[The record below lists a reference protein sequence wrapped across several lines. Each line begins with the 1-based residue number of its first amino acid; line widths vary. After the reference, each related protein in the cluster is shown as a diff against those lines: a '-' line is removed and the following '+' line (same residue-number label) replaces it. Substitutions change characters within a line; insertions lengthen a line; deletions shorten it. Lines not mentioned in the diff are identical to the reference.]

1 MSFWDTEPAKPQF
14 VFDDEK
20 KKLIENMDY
29 LMEMSVE
36 EQTLYKKWVELQ
48 GDSMIRDKSVI
59 ASYYDWQWRPTDIN
73 NKELTIEEIEEL
85 EPYVEI
91 VEDTKEATKWTHL
104 RKMIH
109 TMSWTAN
116 PGRNV
121 KIFIKDK
128 KSGKGLGLVSLQP
141 SISCWAWK

>member
-1 MSFWDTEPAKPQF
+1 MNFWDSEPQKPEF
-14 VFDDEK
+14 IFEDEK
-20 KKLIENMDY
+20 RKLIENMDY
-29 LMEMSVE
+29 LMTMSVE

-48 GDSMIRDKSVI
+48 EDSMIRDKSQI
-59 ASYYDWQWRPTDIN
+59 ATLYDTQWKPTDIN
-73 NKELTIEEIEEL
+73 NKELTIKEIEEL

-91 VEDTKEATKWTHL
+91 VEDSTEATKWTYL

-121 KIFIKDK
+121 KLFIKDK
-128 KSGKGLGLVSLQP
+128 KSEDD
-141 SISCWAWK
+141 

>member
-1 MSFWDTEPAKPQF
+1 MSFWDTEPAKPEF
-14 VFDDEK
+14 IFEEEK
-20 KKLIENMDY
+20 RKLKENMDY
-29 LMEMSVE
+29 LMTMSVE

-48 GDSMIRDKSVI
+48 EDSMLRDKSQI
-59 ASYYDWQWRPTDIN
+59 ATLYDTQWKPTDIN
-73 NKELTIEEIEEL
+73 NKELTIKEIEEL

-91 VEDTKEATKWTHL
+91 VEDSAEATKWTYL

-121 KIFIKDK
+121 KIFVKDR
-128 KSGKGLGLVSLQP
+128 KSGK
-141 SISCWAWK
+141 